1 MPGQPNILVVMGS
14 VRAGRRCPQI
24 TNWLLGTLKRLGPMA
39 CEVIDLREWH
49 LPADDEPGIPAQG
62 GYSRAHTRAWSA
74 KVAGADGIVIVSP
87 QYNWGYP
94 AALKNALDHL
104 YLEWR
109 GKPLVIVTYGGH
121 GGGKCADQLRQ
132 VAAALKLRPVETMPG
147 ITVPRELIETDS
159 AMTAAQLQ
167 PFEASVAQAF
177 DELGIMLQQQN

>member
-1 MPGQPNILVVMGS
+1 M
-14 VRAGRRCPQI
+14 
-24 TNWLLGTLKRLGPMA
+24 
-39 CEVIDLREWH
+39 
-49 LPADDEPGIPAQG
+49 
-62 GYSRAHTRAWSA
+62 
-74 KVAGADGIVIVSP
+74 
-87 QYNWGYP
+87 
-94 AALKNALDHL
+94 
-104 YLEWR
+104 
-109 GKPLVIVTYGGH
+109 VIVTYGGH